1 MVFPLCASTS
11 HLREDAGVVS
21 AIWGKCR
28 TGGLLVADLA
38 EAQDLRAV
46 EFSGFD
52 AKGEGRMRATIAANT
67 PTTR

>member
-1 MVFPLCASTS
+1 MRGWWAPF
-11 HLREDAGVVS
+11 
-21 AIWGKCR
+21 AIDKGWGKCR

-38 EAQDLRAV
+38 EAQDLRGV

-52 AKGEGRMRATIAANT
+52 GKGEGRMRATIAANT